1 MGINRVEAQ
10 AILSL
15 TRAEKIRGDILTLGR
30 PEMFVS
36 ARELKKLSRQFKLG
50 LADEVCRVMSDAR
63 FAEDF
68 LTVCGFSEI
77 NSLDASDYEGAD
89 IVHDLN
95 MPIPKHLEHSASFV
109 YDGGTIE
116 HVFDIAT
123 ALSNLTRLLKPGGT
137 ALIST
142 CANGQCGHGFYQFS
156 PELFYRFFTANGFG
170 SVRVYVVGMLEPVR
184 WCLAVDPVE
193 AGKRIQFATS
203 EPLQLI
209 VVAKK
214 GWDLQHRRPC
224 RSRATTRTGNGERRR
239 WSLPR
244 SGKIGDRSRREPGR
258 SSEIV
263 SPTRR
268 RWLCVTPVS
277 PALRACGDAS
287 ISSRSILQS
296 SQFECG
302 AGDTSLYSLYDGRAH
317 GGSDRGRQAGHK

>member
-214 GWDLQHRRPC
+214 GLGPATPPAMPQQSDYANGQWRKTSVELATIRQDW
-224 RSRATTRTGNGERRR
+224 RSKQARTRAFIRDRFAYPAAVALRHAGITGVAGL
-239 WSLPR
+239 W
-244 SGKIGDRSRREPGR
+244 RREHFQPIDP
-258 SSEIV
+258 SKQPI
-263 SPTRR
+263 
-268 RWLCVTPVS
+268 
-277 PALRACGDAS
+277 
-287 ISSRSILQS
+287 
-296 SQFECG
+296 
-302 AGDTSLYSLYDGRAH
+302 
-317 GGSDRGRQAGHK
+317 